1 MLYQRRIADN
11 QIVSAKLELHLR
23 GSRYAGVGAQLL
35 GIVSLGLAGFYSL
48 NGQVMLAW
56 AISLLVLNLWWS
68 RRINRTLETSR
79 HFTNALRCLMSFCF
93 MRLSRARFGAGL

>member
-35 GIVSLGLAGFYSL
+35 GIVSLGFAVVKAAAFLIAGPPLKPRYSL
-48 NGQVMLAW
+48 
-56 AISLLVLNLWWS
+56 I
-68 RRINRTLETSR
+68 
-79 HFTNALRCLMSFCF
+79 CP
-93 MRLSRARFGAGL
+93 RA

>member
-35 GIVSLGLAGFYSL
+35 GIDVFKSLDADGAIIWNKFLSCKDAVRMEYPDYAENLVKRIVKNVQEGNNYDNISSL
-48 NGQVMLAW
+48 EVW
-56 AISLLVLNLWWS
+56 
-68 RRINRTLETSR
+68 
-79 HFTNALRCLMSFCF
+79 
-93 MRLSRARFGAGL
+93 

>member
-35 GIVSLGLAGFYSL
+35 GIISLGLAGFYSL
-48 NGQVMLAW
+48 NGQVMLA
-56 AISLLVLNLWWS
+56 
-68 RRINRTLETSR
+68 
-79 HFTNALRCLMSFCF
+79 
-93 MRLSRARFGAGL
+93 

>member
-48 NGQVMLAW
+48 NNEVMLAW
-56 AISLLVLNLWWS
+56 AISLLVINLWWS
-68 RRINRTLETSR
+68 RRVNRTLETSR
-79 HFTNALRCLMSFCF
+79 ALYTAPCSL
-93 MRLSRARFGAGL
+93 